1 MYSLYILA
9 TPIGNLEDLSFRALR
24 ILSNV
29 SLIASE
35 DTRTT
40 RKLLSHYQIHTPLT
54 SFHEHNKLTKTPRI
68 IRALGTGDVALVSEA
83 GTPAISDPGLEL
95 VQAAIA
101 HEIHIIPIPGP
112 SAVVT
117 SLAVSGLDANSFLF
131 LGFLPRGKT
140 KRVDLLKSVSSLQY
154 TIVVFESPH
163 RIQATLA
170 ALDQA
175 LGNRNITVVRE
186 ATKIHEEVF
195 HGKVADAL
203 KHFHRPRG
211 EFTIVIERQNK
222 TKTICKDKA
231 EDILLDLLKQGL
243 PAREARK
250 RLHSITRIPSSEIY
264 KMWLRVK

>member
-24 ILSNV
+24 ILNDV

-68 IRALGTGDVALVSEA
+68 IQSLGTGDVALVSEA

-101 HEIHIIPIPGP
+101 NEIQVIPIPGP
-112 SAVVT
+112 SAVVS

-140 KRVDLLKSVSSLQY
+140 KRMDVLRSISSLQY
-154 TIVVFESPH
+154 TIVFFEAPH
-163 RIQATLA
+163 RIQVTLA
-170 ALDQA
+170 ALQQA

-186 ATKIHEEVF
+186 ATKIYEEVF
-195 HGKVADAL
+195 YGTLSSAL
-203 KHFHRPRG
+203 EHFHRPRG
-211 EFTIVIERQNK
+211 EFTIVVEGQKELR
-222 TKTICKDKA
+222 TICKDEA
-231 EDILLDLLKQGL
+231 ADILLNLLKLGL

-250 RLHSITRIPSSEIY
+250 RLHSITGIPSSEIY
-264 KMWLRVK
+264 KTWLQVK